1 MTRFSGNLDGKNVD
15 IKKQILALC
24 LSDDW
29 SIAELSKEL
38 RCSIPTITKVVGE
51 LIDEKLLEDMGKL
64 GTSGGRRPSIYGL
77 NPHAGY
83 LAGVDVGRK
92 MVSVAITDFK
102 GKLVYFQEDLP
113 FVLENNEASF
123 TQLCNLVKDQIRK
136 SGVDY
141 AEIIT
146 CGVNLSGRV
155 NSGSGYSLT
164 YMVGEYKPL
173 TEMLEAQL
181 GMHVTIE
188 NDSRAMTYA
197 EYLTSCN
204 NGEKNMIFVNVS
216 WGLGMGMILDGKLYF
231 GRSGFSG
238 ELGHTPVLNNDVI
251 CKCGK
256 VGCLETGASASAMH
270 RILTEK
276 MREGRNSLLM
286 EKVKKGQDFTIED
299 IVAAA
304 RNEDVLVIETIEEVG
319 RTLGKAIAGLINL
332 FNPELVI
339 IGGRLSETRDY
350 LMLPIKSSINKHSLN
365 FVNQDTTFR
374 FSKLGNKAGALG
386 ACLLSRSKLIGII

>member
-1 MTRFSGNLDGKNVD
+1 MTHFSGNLDGKNVD

-51 LIDEKLLEDMGKL
+51 LIDEKFLEDMGKL

>member
-51 LIDEKLLEDMGKL
+51 LIDEKFLEDMGKL

>member
-1 MTRFSGNLDGKNVD
+1 MSRFSGNLDGKNVD

-51 LIDEKLLEDMGKL
+51 LIDEKFLEDMGKL

-286 EKVKKGQDFTIED
+286 EIVKKGQDFTIED